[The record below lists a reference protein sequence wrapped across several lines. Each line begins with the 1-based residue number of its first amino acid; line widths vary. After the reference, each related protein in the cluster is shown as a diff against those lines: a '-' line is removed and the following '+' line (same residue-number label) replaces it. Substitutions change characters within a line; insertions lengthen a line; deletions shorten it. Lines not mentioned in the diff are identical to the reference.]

1 MLKSVKGIIKYSSLI
16 SENLQNDAETI
27 LGQGHYGKVTLGIL
41 CIPGPD
47 GELKKTQVAIKS
59 LHETCCEGKGMN
71 CPSVYELLME
81 AGLMC
86 TFEHEHVLSIH
97 AISINKTYHPI
108 IILPFCENGT
118 LEALVKSDN
127 PLSLLKALEILINCA
142 DGFDYLAQRS
152 IIHRDIAL
160 RNILLDARF
169 RPKITDFGLAKYSE
183 KEFQT
188 AYYTAETKRALPVEN
203 RSPEVLTDLQ
213 FSTYSDI
220 WAFGILVWQTITRGS
235 APYNVS
241 GLEG

>member
-1 MLKSVKGIIKYSSLI
+1 M
-16 SENLQNDAETI
+16 E
-27 LGQGHYGKVTLGIL
+27 
-41 CIPGPD
+41 
-47 GELKKTQVAIKS
+47 VAVKS
-59 LHETCCEGKGMN
+59 LHETCCDGKAMN

-97 AISINKTYHPI
+97 AISINKLFHPI
-108 IILPFCENGT
+108 IILPFCKNGT
-118 LEALVKSDN
+118 LEALVKSDD
-127 PLSLLKALEILINCA
+127 PLSLVHALEILINCE

-220 WAFGILVWQTITRGS
+220 WAFGILIWQTITRGS

-241 GLEG
+241 GLEGQNQREKKNNISF

>member
-1 MLKSVKGIIKYSSLI
+1 M
-16 SENLQNDAETI
+16 
-27 LGQGHYGKVTLGIL
+27 
-41 CIPGPD
+41 
-47 GELKKTQVAIKS
+47 
-59 LHETCCEGKGMN
+59 
-71 CPSVYELLME
+71 
-81 AGLMC
+81 
-86 TFEHEHVLSIH
+86 
-97 AISINKTYHPI
+97 

-118 LEALVKSDN
+118 LEALVKSDV

-160 RNILLDARF
+160 RNILLDTRF